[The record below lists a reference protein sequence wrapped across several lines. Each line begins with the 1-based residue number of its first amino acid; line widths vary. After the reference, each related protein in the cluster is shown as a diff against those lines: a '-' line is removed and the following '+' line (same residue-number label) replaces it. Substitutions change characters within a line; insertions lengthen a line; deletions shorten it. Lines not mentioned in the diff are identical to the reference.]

1 MDPKNSKQVEE
12 KKKMDFQV
20 ALSKF
25 LREAR
30 QNVEVKQAAEKLA
43 DLKLSWVSN
52 SGRSAFGGT
61 AHNQIQKKNFSPSRE
76 QQPLYDRCKL
86 DRNLSDQN

>member
-1 MDPKNSKQVEE
+1 MDPKNSEQVEE
-12 KKKMDFQV
+12 KKKTDFQV

-30 QNVEVKQAAEKLA
+30 QNVEAKQAAEKLA
-43 DLKLSWVSN
+43 DLKLPWVSN

-61 AHNQIQKKNFSPSRE
+61 AHNPIQKKNFPPAESSNHC
-76 QQPLYDRCKL
+76 YDRCKL
-86 DRNLSDQN
+86 DWNLSDLN

>member
-12 KKKMDFQV
+12 KKKMGFQV
-20 ALSKF
+20 ALTKF

-30 QNVEVKQAAEKLA
+30 QKVEVKQAAEKLA
-43 DLKLSWVSN
+43 DLKLSSVSN

-61 AHNQIQKKNFSPSRE
+61 THTQIQKKNF
-76 QQPLYDRCKL
+76 PLAESSNHYYDRFKL
-86 DRNLSDQN
+86 DRNVSDLN